1 MLTVFPERSS
11 RNTVSFEEQIIS
23 EDKYT
28 SILSGKME
36 ATVFITLQ
44 LALQRAAEMFTSI
57 LLFVIVWSDR
67 PVESS
72 SKENCEL
79 LSVVVTDVST
89 TFTRS
94 CTFYMK

>member
-1 MLTVFPERSS
+1 MLGYLSADIICSEMLTVFPERSS

-44 LALQRAAEMFTSI
+44 LAFAT
-57 LLFVIVWSDR
+57 
-67 PVESS
+67 
-72 SKENCEL
+72 CG
-79 LSVVVTDVST
+79 
-89 TFTRS
+89 
-94 CTFYMK
+94 

>member
-1 MLTVFPERSS
+1 
-11 RNTVSFEEQIIS
+11 
-23 EDKYT
+23 
-28 SILSGKME
+28 
-36 ATVFITLQ
+36 
-44 LALQRAAEMFTSI
+44 MFTSI

-94 CTFYMK
+94 CTFYMKYFPGYSDLIFISALLLGADTLGRLYPLLKTGGGCCYQKNR